1 MILGKKMEYY
11 QLIQKIN
18 LIVDN
23 RIREKINLCELAKEL
38 GYTTFHI
45 NRIFSKFTGITI
57 MAYVI
62 RRKLQ
67 HALFDLR
74 SGEKIID
81 IALKY
86 GFETHSG
93 FTKAFKKRFGIPPSY
108 FQNNFN
114 NVSYPE

>member
-1 MILGKKMEYY
+1 MEYY
-11 QLIQKIN
+11 HLIQKIN
-18 LIVDN
+18 VIIDS
-23 RIREKINLCELAKEL
+23 RIREKINLSELAKEL

-45 NRIFSKFTGITI
+45 NRIFSKLTGITI

-67 HALFDLR
+67 HALCDLQ

-108 FQNNFN
+108 YNNFII
-114 NVSYPE
+114 SASCPE